1 MNGPRASHLLRRGA
15 VYSVRLRIPAD
26 LKRKI
31 GMAEFARSLHTTAPA
46 EARTRC
52 LSAIAWFRSTI
63 AWLQLMPFSARSDLD
78 QAASA
83 CFSKLALELD
93 QKRSFDVDHLDE
105 EISWSI
111 ERIPYPESCGQLRKC
126 RG

>member
-1 MNGPRASHLLRRGA
+1 
-15 VYSVRLRIPAD
+15 
-26 LKRKI
+26 
-31 GMAEFARSLHTTAPA
+31 
-46 EARTRC
+46 
-52 LSAIAWFRSTI
+52 
-63 AWLQLMPFSARSDLD
+63 MPFSARSDLD

-105 EISWSI
+105 EISWNI
-111 ERIPYPESCGQLRKC
+111 KRIYYPESCGQLRKC